1 MKHPMQ
7 FVDRQLTLRKL
18 NFVMSNSLACLLG
31 IALVSGGTSL
41 AQTAPAA
48 PSAPAPAVAPAAA
61 PAAPAVQVAAPNSAA
76 ATATQKSEEMKG
88 KAKGMGMGMKKGHGP
103 HGGGGPMMGAAC
115 KADLDKLCA
124 GVEPGEGRL
133 MKCLKEK
140 ESQVSAECK
149 ASWDKM
155 KDERKDRRQ
164 EMRAACGGD
173 VEKHCPGMKPGDGQ
187 LMKCMKE
194 KEAQL
199 SAGCKAA
206 MSEMGPKR
214 R

>member
-1 MKHPMQ
+1 
-7 FVDRQLTLRKL
+7 
-18 NFVMSNSLACLLG
+18 
-31 IALVSGGTSL
+31 
-41 AQTAPAA
+41 
-48 PSAPAPAVAPAAA
+48 
-61 PAAPAVQVAAPNSAA
+61 
-76 ATATQKSEEMKG
+76 
-88 KAKGMGMGMKKGHGP
+88 MGMKKGHGP
-103 HGGGGPMMGAAC
+103 HGGGGPHAGAGPMMGAAC
-115 KADLDKLCA
+115 KADLEKLCA

-133 MKCLKEK
+133 IKCLKEK

-173 VEKHCPGMKPGDGQ
+173 AEKHCPGMKPGDGQ

>member
-1 MKHPMQ
+1 MKHAKQ
-7 FVDRQLTLRKL
+7 CVDRQLTLRKINL
-18 NFVMSNSLACLLG
+18 ITSTTLACLLG
-31 IALVSGGTSL
+31 FAALVAAGTSF

-48 PSAPAPAVAPAAA
+48 PAAPASAPAAQPPAPT
-61 PAAPAVQVAAPNSAA
+61 SAA
-76 ATATQKSEEMKG
+76 TTATQKSEEMKG
-88 KAKGMGMGMKKGHGP
+88 KGMGMGMKKGQGP
-103 HGGGGPMMGAAC
+103 HEGGGPQAGAGPTMGAAC
-115 KADLDKLCA
+115 KADLEKLCA
-124 GVEPGEGRL
+124 GVDPGEGRL
-133 MKCLKEK
+133 IKCLKEK

-164 EMRAACGGD
+164 EMRVACGGD
-173 VEKHCPGMKPGDGQ
+173 AEKHCPGMKPGDGQ